1 MKNNPPDRNRM
12 IFICN
17 QNAFLSGKDYL
28 NEISPVHTVLAKR
41 DKLPHIPADT
51 RRCFSV
57 CKTSIRRPRRR
68 TDVL

>member
-1 MKNNPPDRNRM
+1 M
-12 IFICN
+12 IFN

-41 DKLPHIPADT
+41 NKLPHIPADT

-57 CKTSIRRPRRR
+57 CKTTIRRPRSR
-68 TDVL
+68 TDAL